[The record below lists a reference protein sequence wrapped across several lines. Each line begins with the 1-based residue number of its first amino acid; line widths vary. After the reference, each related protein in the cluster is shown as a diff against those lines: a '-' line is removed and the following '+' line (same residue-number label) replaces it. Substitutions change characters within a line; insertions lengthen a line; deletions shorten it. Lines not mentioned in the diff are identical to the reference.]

1 MKLQF
6 KEQGFQV
13 QAVNAVVA
21 CFDGQPL
28 KTNRFTLERSKEL
41 IRKARQAAAGAVEID
56 YSIEEEIGYRN
67 SAIQILEN
75 QVLTNIQEVQKRND
89 LHKSQQIERPKGLK
103 LGYNLTIEMET
114 GTGKTYTYIRT
125 MYELNKHYGWS
136 KFLVIVPSIAI
147 REGVYKSF
155 QVTQDH
161 FQELYGHKIN
171 PFIYNSGRPQD
182 IENFSSDSRI
192 SVMIINTQAFNARG
206 ADARRIYQELDQFG
220 TRKPIDIIAQTNP
233 ILIIDEPQ
241 SVGKQGSKSLES
253 MQEFKPLFT
262 LRYSATHAKG
272 EEYNKVYR
280 LDALDA
286 YNKRLVKKIQVKGIN
301 LKGSTGTT
309 GYLYLEQISLSTDK
323 PPFAVVEYE
332 KRVGEGIRKV
342 RQKLGEG
349 ANLYELSGNLPAY
362 KNQTITEINGYF
374 NKIVVG
380 GEDIYPGDILNDKD
394 EHAFRRVQIREC
406 IMSHLQKEKQ
416 LFDKGIKVL
425 SLFFIDS
432 VEKYR
437 IYDEVGEQ
445 ALGEYARIFEEEY
458 NNLRSDFLDLFHQEY
473 NDYLKDTDPSQV
485 HKGYLPAGEEGLP
498 TNYGEYL
505 QRDDAHRV
513 HDGYFSIDKKGK
525 SVDPSLKRGSEDSDD
540 ISAYDLIMKDKERLL
555 SFEEPTRFIFSHS
568 ALKEG
573 WDNPNVFQICALKS
587 AESGSQTRRRQEVG
601 RGMRLC
607 VNKNGTRLDFEM
619 VGDQVHEINKLT
631 VIASESYEAFAKGLQ
646 SEIAATLKDRPQ
658 KAEVEYFVG
667 KVVKNEKEEEHRLT
681 EEDAKK
687 LNKLL
692 YKNEIID
699 EDDKITPDGR
709 EFIEQNKMP
718 LPMTLEPYRDSINQ
732 LLKAIYTGG
741 TLQPEDER
749 QTIILNTNTNFKK
762 KEFQELW
769 DKINL
774 KTIYEVKFD
783 TDKLINDSKILINAQ
798 LHIGD
803 RAYEVKTGELQDG
816 SKEQM
821 KEGSLIKESK
831 RQYLKLNND
840 LYTNTAYDIVGEI
853 EVLTH
858 LTRRTIVAILK
869 AINEEKFLLLRKNP
883 EEFIAKCSKL
893 INEVKASLII
903 NNIVYHKI
911 DETHDAKTVFTNDKS
926 ALRNSDL
933 LKKHIYD
940 YLTSDSKVESDFAK
954 VLENSTEVVV
964 YAKLPKSFYI
974 STPVANYSPDWA
986 IVFDKEKVRHI
997 YFVSETKGS
1006 DSDLDLR
1013 EIEKLKI
1020 HCAAEHFKEISGNE
1034 VKFDRVSSYEKLME
1048 IVQLK

>member
-6 KEQGFQV
+6 KEQDFQV
-13 QAVNAVVA
+13 QAVKAVVD
-21 CFDGQPL
+21 CFAGQAL

-41 IRKARQAAAGAVEID
+41 IRKAKQAASGGVQAIAFDTDVM
-56 YSIEEEIGYRN
+56 EEIGYRN
-67 SAIQILEN
+67 SPIQIPES
-75 QVLTNIQEVQKRND
+75 QVLKNIQEVQKQFD
-89 LHKSQQIERPKGLK
+89 LHESQQIERPKGVK

-136 KFLVIVPSIAI
+136 KFIVIVPSIAI

-182 IENFSSDSRI
+182 IENFASDSRI
-192 SVMIINTQAFNARG
+192 SVMIINTQAFNASG

-241 SVGKQGSKSLES
+241 SVDGEKTLKS
-253 MQEFKPLFT
+253 MQDFNPLFT
-262 LRYSATHAKG
+262 LRYSATHKV
-272 EEYNKVYR
+272 EYNKVYR

-309 GYLYLEQISLSTDK
+309 GYLYLEQISLSTTK
-323 PPFAVVEYE
+323 PPYAVVEFE
-332 KRVGEGIRKV
+332 KRVGDGVKKV
-342 RQKLGEG
+342 RQKLSEG
-349 ANLYELSGNLPAY
+349 ANLYELSGSLPAY
-362 KNQTITEINGYF
+362 KNQSITEINGYH

-380 GEDIYPGDILNDKD
+380 GQDIYPGDILNDKD
-394 EHAFRRVQIREC
+394 ENAFRRVQIREC

-416 LFDKGIKVL
+416 LFEKGIKVL

-437 IYDEVGEQ
+437 VYDEAGEQ

-458 NNLRSDFLDLFHQEY
+458 NNVRNDFLDLFQQEY

-485 HKGYLPAGEEGLP
+485 HKGYMP

-505 QRDDAHRV
+505 KRDDPHRV
-513 HDGYFSIDKKGK
+513 HEGYFSIDKKGK
-525 SVDPSLKRGSEDSDD
+525 SIDPTVKRGSEESDD

-573 WDNPNVFQICALKS
+573 WDNPNVFQICALKN

-607 VNKNGTRLDFEM
+607 VNKNGNRLDFEM

-667 KVVKNEKEEEHRLT
+667 KVVKNEKEEEHRIT

-692 YKNEIID
+692 YKNDVID
-699 EDDKITPDGR
+699 ENDKITPEGR
-709 EFIEQNKMP
+709 ELIEQNKMP
-718 LPMTLEPYRDSINQ
+718 LPEHLEPYRESIGK
-732 LLKAIYTGG
+732 LLKSIYTGEPFK
-741 TLQPEDER
+741 PEDER
-749 QTIILNTNTNFKK
+749 QTIVLNTNTNFKK
-762 KEFQELW
+762 KEFLALW
-769 DKINL
+769 EKINL

-783 TDKLINDSKILINAQ
+783 TEKLINDSKIRINAQ
-798 LHIGD
+798 LNIGD
-803 RAYEVKTGELQDG
+803 RVYEVKTGELQDG
-816 SKEQM
+816 TKEQM
-821 KEGSLIKESK
+821 QEGSLVKE
-831 RQYLKLNND
+831 
-840 LYTNTAYDIVGEI
+840 
-853 EVLTH
+853 
-858 LTRRTIVAILK
+858 
-869 AINEEKFLLLRKNP
+869 
-883 EEFIAKCSKL
+883 
-893 INEVKASLII
+893 
-903 NNIVYHKI
+903 
-911 DETHDAKTVFTNDKS
+911 
-926 ALRNSDL
+926 
-933 LKKHIYD
+933 
-940 YLTSDSKVESDFAK
+940 
-954 VLENSTEVVV
+954 
-964 YAKLPKSFYI
+964 
-974 STPVANYSPDWA
+974 
-986 IVFDKEKVRHI
+986 
-997 YFVSETKGS
+997 
-1006 DSDLDLR
+1006 
-1013 EIEKLKI
+1013 
-1020 HCAAEHFKEISGNE
+1020 
-1034 VKFDRVSSYEKLME
+1034 
-1048 IVQLK
+1048 

>member
-6 KEQGFQV
+6 KEQDFQI
-13 QAVNAVVA
+13 QAVKAIVD
-21 CFDGQPL
+21 CFEGQPL

-41 IRKARQAAAGAVEID
+41 IRKAKQASAGTMAIEYD
-56 YSIEEEIGYRN
+56 IEEEIGYRN
-67 SAIQILEN
+67 SQLQLPEAH
-75 QVLTNIQEVQKRND
+75 VLQNIQKVQKNND
-89 LHKSQQIERPKGLK
+89 LRESQQIERPNGVK
-103 LGYNLTIEMET
+103 LGFNLTIEMET

-125 MYELNKHYGWS
+125 MYELHKRYGWS
-136 KFLVIVPSIAI
+136 KYIVIVPSIAI

-155 QVTQDH
+155 EVTQDH

-182 IENFSSDSRI
+182 IENYASDSRI
-192 SVMIINTQAFNARG
+192 SVMIINTQAFNASG

-241 SVGKQGSKSLES
+241 SVDGEKTLKS
-253 MQEFKPLFT
+253 MQDFNPLLT
-262 LRYSATHAKG
+262 LRYSATHKVD
-272 EEYNKVYR
+272 YNKVYR

-309 GYLYLEQISLSTDK
+309 GYLYLEQISLSTTK
-323 PPFAVVEYE
+323 PPYAVVEFE
-332 KRVGEGIRKV
+332 KRVGEGVKKV
-342 RQKLGEG
+342 RQKLAES
-349 ANLYELSGNLPAY
+349 ANLYELSGNIPAY
-362 KNQTITEINGYF
+362 KNQTITEINGYQ
-374 NKIVVG
+374 NKIVVAG
-380 GEDIYPGDILNDKD
+380 QDIYPGDILNDKD
-394 EHAFRRVQIREC
+394 ENAFRRVQIRET
-406 IMSHLQKEKQ
+406 IMSHLKKEKQ
-416 LFDKGIKVL
+416 LFEKGIKVL

-437 IYDEVGEQ
+437 VYDETGEQ

-458 NNLRSDFLDLFHQEY
+458 NNVKNDFLDLFHQEY
-473 NDYLKDTDPSQV
+473 NDFLKDSDPGKV
-485 HKGYLPAGEEGLP
+485 HKGYMP

-505 QRDDAHRV
+505 KRDEAHRV
-513 HDGYFSIDKKGK
+513 HEGYFSIDKRNKL
-525 SVDPSLKRGSEDSDD
+525 VDPSVKRGSEDSDD
-540 ISAYDLIMKDKERLL
+540 ISAFDLIMKDKERLL

-573 WDNPNVFQICALKS
+573 WDNPNVFQICALKN
-587 AESGSQTRRRQEVG
+587 AEGGSQTRRRQEVG

-607 VNKNGTRLDFEM
+607 VNKNGNRLDFEA

-631 VIASESYEAFAKGLQ
+631 VVASESYETFARGLQ
-646 SEIAATLKDRPQ
+646 SEIAATLKDRTQ

-667 KVVKNEKEEEHRLT
+667 KLVTNEKDEEHRLT
-681 EEDAKK
+681 YEDAKK

-692 YKNEIID
+692 YKDDVID
-699 EDDKITPDGR
+699 EDDRITPEGR
-709 EFIEQNKMP
+709 ELVEQNKMP
-718 LPMTLEPYRDSINQ
+718 LPEHLEPYRESIGKI
-732 LLKAIYTGG
+732 LKAIYTGEVFK
-741 TLQPEDER
+741 PEDER
-749 QTIILNTNTNFKK
+749 QTIVLNPNQNFKK
-762 KEFQELW
+762 KEFQALW
-769 DKINL
+769 EKINL

-783 TDKLINDSKILINAQ
+783 TEKLISDCKIRINA
-798 LHIGD
+798 LLSIGD
-803 RAYEVKTGELQDG
+803 RVYEVKTGELQEG
-816 SKEQM
+816 TKEQM
-821 KEGSLIKESK
+821 QEGVLVKESE
-831 RQYLKLNND
+831 RQYLKLKND
-840 LYTNTAYDIVGEI
+840 LYSNAVYDIVGEI
-853 EVLTH
+853 EVLTN
-858 LTRRTIVAILK
+858 LTRNTIVAILK
-869 AINEEKFLLLRKNP
+869 AIKEEKFLLLRKNP

-911 DETHDAKTVFTNDKS
+911 DERHDSKTVFSNDKF
-926 ALRNSDL
+926 ALRNTDL

-940 YLTSDSKVESDFAK
+940 YLTSDSKIESDFAK
-954 VLENSTEVVV
+954 ALENSVEVVV

-997 YFVSETKGS
+997 YFVTETKGS
-1006 DSDLDLR
+1006 DSDMDLR

-1020 HCAAEHFKEISGNE
+1020 HCATEHFKEISGSE
-1034 VKFDRVSSYEKLME
+1034 VRFEKVSGYDKLLE
-1048 IVQLK
+1048 IIQLK